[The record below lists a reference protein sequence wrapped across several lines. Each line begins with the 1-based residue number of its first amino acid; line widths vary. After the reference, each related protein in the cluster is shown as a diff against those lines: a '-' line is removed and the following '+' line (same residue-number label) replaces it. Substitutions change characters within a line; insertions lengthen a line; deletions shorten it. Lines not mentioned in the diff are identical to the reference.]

1 MPTRVLSIIVYFSK
15 HRTQLLSVK
24 KQSPTPSKNY
34 NHHHKKENLNI
45 NSFYFLFPSLS
56 FHSELVIQ

>member
-34 NHHHKKENLNI
+34 NHHHKKREFKYKFLLLPI
-45 NSFYFLFPSLS
+45 SFIIFP
-56 FHSELVIQ
+56 F